1 MHGTSSR
8 LLHRSLI
15 VGLSLL
21 SVLYGTFSPAGDRW
35 YKGNTH
41 AHSFWSDGDE
51 FPEMVADW
59 YKSHG
64 YDFLAISDHDCL
76 MEGEKWAP
84 VDRGDRCIPS
94 STVEK
99 CQNRFGADWL
109 VLRSQGGNRQVKLK
123 TFDEVCGKVGDP
135 GRFLLM
141 QAEEISAKFLDCHV
155 HVNAINLSKA
165 VSPKKGLSVADT
177 LARNLNAIR
186 QEHEPLKGPFL
197 AHVNHPNW
205 SDYDITPEDL
215 AGASAARFVEVC
227 NAGPGSRHYGDAT
240 HPNVEELWDIASN
253 IRIAKM
259 KAPPLYGIG
268 ADDAHHYHAFSPE
281 QANPGRAWVMVR
293 AKDLTAEALLGA
305 MYRGDF
311 YVSTGVTLREVAYD
325 PKQQVLKVEVQAE
338 PVVQYTIEFVGTL
351 EGVDPTGQPA
361 AADKNAKTARPG
373 RTYSAEVGKVL
384 ESVQGAAAT
393 YKFTGKE
400 LYVRAVVH
408 SNKPIRN
415 APAGEMQ
422 KQEAWCQPVGW
433 EKQVFRHRPTQ
444 INPLSVNW
452 PMR

>member
-8 LLHRSLI
+8 LLYRSLI

-21 SVLYGTFSPAGDRW
+21 SVLYGTLLPAGDRW

-41 AHSFWSDGDE
+41 AHSLWSDGDE

-64 YDFLAISDHDCL
+64 YDFLAISDHDRL
-76 MEGEKWAP
+76 MVGEKWVA

-99 CQNRFGADWL
+99 CRNRFGVDWL
-109 VLRSQGGNRQVKLK
+109 VLRSQGGNRRVKLK
-123 TFDEVCGKVGDP
+123 TFREVCGKVEEP
-135 GRFLLM
+135 GRFLLI

-165 VSPKKGLSVADT
+165 ISPKKDLSVADT
-177 LARNLNAIR
+177 LAQNLDAIR
-186 QEHEPLKGPFL
+186 QEHDPLQGPFL

-205 SDYDITPEDL
+205 SEYDITPEDL
-215 AGASAARFVEVC
+215 AGASAARFVEIC
-227 NAGPGSRHYGDAT
+227 NAGPGGRHYGDAT
-240 HPNVEELWDIASN
+240 HPSVEKLWDIAN
-253 IRIAKM
+253 TIRIAKM

-281 QANPGRAWVMVR
+281 RANPGRAWIMVR
-293 AKDLTAEALLGA
+293 AKALTAEALLDA
-305 MYRGDF
+305 MHQGDF

-325 PKQQVLKVEVQAE
+325 PKQRELKVEVQAE
-338 PVVQYTIEFVGTL
+338 PDVQYTIEFVGTL
-351 EGVDPTGQPA
+351 EGVDPTGTPVEA
-361 AADKNAKTARPG
+361 VANGKKEKRPG
-373 RTYSAEVGKVL
+373 RTYSAEVGKIL
-384 ESVQGAAAT
+384 KSVQGTAAT
-393 YKFTGKE
+393 YKCTGKE
-400 LYVRAVVH
+400 LYVRAVVR
-408 SNKPIRN
+408 SDKPIRN

-433 EKQVFRHRPTQ
+433 EK
-444 INPLSVNW
+444 
-452 PMR
+452 